1 MQSDNDFN
9 TTLADRNRVASDEQQ
24 DRTVQWLLDQDYAEP
39 SEKLFTLSEDEH
51 VLGALSDYE
60 AEVANRPMFGGE
72 SSSDDLS
79 SFVGEEIIMT
89 TPGQAA
95 DIFSES
101 ATLAEA
107 AQAMTV
113 STAPS
118 GSGMAIDHSS
128 YRAGQTHDVVKAM
141 DEGSDILGLVDGDDI
156 GERFLVMQ
164 KAKTKASVKTKS
176 LQTPKVEPT
185 VASVNAELPESTRS
199 AEPVDTMQSENTEHE
214 SLDFELPVVEDS
226 GFLSDA
232 SLTFSSIE
240 KQGLSIQDAV
250 EDTGPLENAASLELG
265 EELDFSNLSDLDL
278 DLDIEA
284 NAEPVTVD
292 LEPDTASGFL
302 TDVASFSML
311 GDIESLP
318 EAAQYLEEMPS
329 IVEAPTLS
337 EEYDATSFLSEVVS
351 TPAINEEDSISEE
364 ALELAEVE
372 NLVVDFE
379 ETLPTDSSI
388 QWDDSLS
395 ESETDF
401 GAVEQGLSTTGNLED
416 LESNNTKGFDV
427 FDYVAANEPP
437 VDDEAFD
444 QYLLQGKNLEE
455 RDDTVE
461 TLLVDKTH
469 GVPSVDPQVEE
480 VIDYHED
487 FKIADDFDS
496 DSVSAIA
503 GVIAEVMED
512 ISGAVAQRLNEL
524 SIAPDSVQV
533 EVMLGND
540 DASVAQCE
548 LENFVPV
555 TALSTHNPQALA
567 RLGQPEIDSIYIR
580 LSNIYDDGDWND
592 LFDDSFKSSS
602 QLDSQTSTT
611 DGLLNDDVM
620 SDEFD
625 VDGPIESS
633 LDSLLSSDNDAIDNA
648 LHSFDIDTE
657 VFGEEPSAEFA
668 NTLLTSSAFEED
680 IFSADIS
687 DQLLADHG
695 QVEAASTGDASD
707 SGESI
712 SFLDIEDESEPSPI
726 FDGETFTDETAVAFS
741 EENETSSIQDSENI
755 ESADAQIVAF
765 SELDND
771 EPIISAKDVV
781 EEANVFEDDIFSMD
795 LADEFSPEDNKSGF
809 DVEALIHSLAD
820 VETDIGE
827 ICGVAVEQFAADQS
841 ATGVAIALDTQVV
854 SGSDRP
860 DVDLSWCVPAGIN
873 FSKNTHAATEIFSD
887 FLDAFIEEGASEL
900 EKLEDAIGEWEKDI
914 TSEASYAPI
923 PRILHTLKG
932 IAKGVG
938 LQCYGTLI
946 HNFETLL
953 ESLDRPEAGMEA
965 GYFRIIN
972 GWLDF
977 SVRGFEQIERGRC
990 DIDSELPSQGTAPVV
1005 ATLVVATIE
1014 NVSAAEEVEATTQ
1027 VPALAP
1033 LEHPAMVQTPA
1044 AQTALDAKKK
1054 ETQLADEGAKVLGAQ
1069 QTIRMTPE
1077 ALDRLLSLT
1086 NEAQQLGVRSSQ
1098 STVRSKRAATELL
1111 GRLSSVRAHVSKIAE
1126 RTLLNVTAKGGAGST
1141 EMDALEMDQYS
1152 ELQEAANFLREGVE
1166 DLDDLIHLSSRQN
1179 TVAEALLKQQ
1189 ASIIS
1194 ALGSGIQAARVVPVS
1209 RLMPG
1214 LRRIVRTVSADLGK
1228 SVSFRVLNE
1237 VGTLDRDNHARC
1249 QIILE
1254 HMTRNAL
1261 DHGIEMPEIRAAA
1274 GKDTTGN
1281 ITIEASKQ
1289 GSDYI
1294 VTLSDDGKGIDP
1306 EFMRDMAYE
1315 KGLDIDVDMLSD
1327 EEAIRL
1333 IFHKG
1338 FSTASA
1344 VSEISGRGVGMDI
1357 VLSELQHIGGD
1368 IEIESTVGVGTTFRV
1383 RIPSNVTVNGALLV
1397 AAGEVSYAIP
1407 LDGLIA
1413 VEHVPVDVFYDAI
1426 EKRTRLSLFGME
1438 CDPAYLATICHG
1450 DSLPDRSAWT
1460 ATVPVIIA
1468 GTEKRYMAIA
1478 IDDVTQALELV
1489 IRSLGAQFSTI
1500 PGLAGGATTA
1510 DGKSIVALDL
1520 NVLVESAVT
1529 DELSPVSLRTE
1540 REERML
1546 VLVVDDSRTQ
1556 RMVAT
1561 SQFDNLGV
1569 ETVTAENGLVA
1580 IDLLNTTHRLPDVI
1594 LLDIEMPVKDGI
1606 QTLREIRKSARY
1618 SDLPVIM
1625 VTSRTGA
1632 KHRALAEE
1640 AGCNGYMGKPFN
1652 FPKLVEQ
1659 ISDLTNHKFQL
1670 S

>member
-1 MQSDNDFN
+1 VHSDNNFSA
-9 TTLADRNRVASDEQQ
+9 TPTDRNGVASDEPQ

-51 VLGALSDYE
+51 ILGALSDYE

-95 DIFSES
+95 DIFAES

-113 STAPS
+113 NPQLTDY
-118 GSGMAIDHSS
+118 GMAIDHSS
-128 YRAGQTHDVVKAM
+128 YRAGQRDDVVKEM

-156 GERFLVMQ
+156 GEHFLLMQ
-164 KAKTKASVKTKS
+164 KATPRASIEAES
-176 LQTPKVEPT
+176 LPHRKVEPAAALASDAPVAEDNGFLADFPLT
-185 VASVNAELPESTRS
+185 VSNIETQDHSIEDAVEETATIEGALLVDFGEALDFSSPSALDLALDAEIT
-199 AEPVDTMQSENTEHE
+199 PVDFE
-214 SLDFELPVVEDS
+214 SDTAI
-226 GFLSDA
+226 GFLSD
-232 SLTFSSIE
+232 
-240 KQGLSIQDAV
+240 
-250 EDTGPLENAASLELG
+250 
-265 EELDFSNLSDLDL
+265 
-278 DLDIEA
+278 
-284 NAEPVTVD
+284 VT
-292 LEPDTASGFL
+292 
-302 TDVASFSML
+302 SFSML
-311 GDIESLP
+311 GDTDSRP
-318 EAAQYLEEMPS
+318 EASLHIEE
-329 IVEAPTLS
+329 LS
-337 EEYDATSFLSEVVS
+337 GSVDVAGLGDEILSMDLLTESSGSASGVGADFS
-351 TPAINEEDSISEE
+351 T
-364 ALELAEVE
+364 
-372 NLVVDFE
+372 
-379 ETLPTDSSI
+379 
-388 QWDDSLS
+388 
-395 ESETDF
+395 
-401 GAVEQGLSTTGNLED
+401 VEQGLSTTGNLED
-416 LESNNTKGFDV
+416 LESNNTRGFDV

-437 VDDEAFD
+437 VDDDDFD
-444 QYLLQGKNLEE
+444 RYLLHGKNFDK

-461 TLLVDKTH
+461 ALVVDKTQW
-469 GVPSVDPQVEE
+469 VPSVDPQADKA
-480 VIDYHED
+480 IDYHED
-487 FKIADDFDS
+487 FKIADDFGD

-503 GVIAEVMED
+503 GVIAEIMEN
-512 ISGAVAQRLNEL
+512 ISGAVAQRLTEL
-524 SIAPDSVQV
+524 CIAPDSVQV

-540 DASVAQCE
+540 EASAMQCE
-548 LENFVPV
+548 LEKFVPL
-555 TALSTHNPQALA
+555 TALSTNTPHALA
-567 RLGQPEIDSIYIR
+567 RLSQPEIDSIYIR
-580 LSNIYDDGDWND
+580 LSNIYDDDDWND
-592 LFDDSFKSSS
+592 LFDDSFKVPG
-602 QLDSQTSTT
+602 QLDAQGSPTV
-611 DGLLNDDVM
+611 DLLNDEVM
-620 SDEFD
+620 FDEFD
-625 VDGPIESS
+625 ADGPLESS
-633 LDSLLSSDNDAIDNA
+633 LDSLLSSDSESIEDALN
-648 LHSFDIDTE
+648 SFDLDTE
-657 VFGEEPSAEFA
+657 AFDEESVPEFA
-668 NTLLTSSAFEED
+668 NTLLTGSAFEED
-680 IFSADIS
+680 SFFANIS
-687 DQLLADHG
+687 DELLADHDRI
-695 QVEAASTGDASD
+695 AAVSTGDASVLKAN
-707 SGESI
+707 GPV
-712 SFLDIEDESEPSPI
+712 FNIEDGLKTSTL
-726 FDGETFTDETAVAFS
+726 FDGELFS
-741 EENETSSIQDSENI
+741 NESTVCNK
-755 ESADAQIVAF
+755 DA
-765 SELDND
+765 
-771 EPIISAKDVV
+771 V
-781 EEANVFEDDIFSMD
+781 EETNVFEDDIFAMD
-795 LADEFSPEDNKSGF
+795 LADEFLPDENKSVS
-809 DVEALIHSLAD
+809 DVDALINSLAD
-820 VETDIGE
+820 AETDIGE
-827 ICGVAVEQFAADQS
+827 ICGVAVDQFIADESTSEVAA
-841 ATGVAIALDTQVV
+841 ALNTQVV
-854 SGSDRP
+854 SASKLSV
-860 DVDLSWCVPAGIN
+860 VDLSWCVPAEID

-900 EKLEDAIGEWEKDI
+900 EKLEDAIGEWEKDVR
-914 TSEASYAPI
+914 SEASYAPI

-953 ESLDRPEAGMEA
+953 DRLVRPDVGMEA

-972 GWLDF
+972 SWLDF
-977 SVRGFEQIERGRC
+977 SVRGFERIERGRC
-990 DIDSELPSQGTAPVV
+990 DIDSELPSKGTAP
-1005 ATLVVATIE
+1005 AAPTSEHLL
-1014 NVSAAEEVEATTQ
+1014 AAEAAEAIT
-1027 VPALAP
+1027 PAPVQQRLALP
-1033 LEHPAMVQTPA
+1033 VTVQTPA
-1044 AQTALDAKKK
+1044 AQTALAAKKE

-1254 HMTRNAL
+1254 HMIRNAL
-1261 DHGIEMPEIRAAA
+1261 DHGIEIPEIRAAA

-1315 KGLDIDVDMLSD
+1315 KGLDIDVDTVSD

-1426 EKRTRLSLFGME
+1426 EKRTKLSLFGME

-1468 GTEKRYMAIA
+1468 GTDKRYMAIA

-1520 NVLVESAVT
+1520 NVLVKSAVV
-1529 DELSPVSLRTE
+1529 DDLSPVSLRTE
-1540 REERML
+1540 QEERML

-1580 IDLLNTTHRLPDVI
+1580 IDLLSTTHRLPDVI

>member
-9 TTLADRNRVASDEQQ
+9 TTLADRNMGASEEQQ
-24 DRTVQWLLDQDYAEP
+24 DKTVQWLLDQDYVEP
-39 SEKLFTLSEDEH
+39 SEKLFTLSEEEH

-72 SSSDDLS
+72 ASSDDFS
-79 SFVGEEIIMT
+79 CFVGEEIIMT
-89 TPGQAA
+89 ESGQAA
-95 DIFSES
+95 DIFAES
-101 ATLAEA
+101 ATLGGA
-107 AQAMTV
+107 AHAMTV
-113 STAPS
+113 GAQAT
-118 GSGMAIDHSS
+118 GFDMAIDHSS
-128 YRAGQTHDVVKAM
+128 YRAGQADKIVKAM
-141 DEGSDILGLVDGDDI
+141 DEGSDILGLADEDDI

-164 KAKTKASVKTKS
+164 KTKS
-176 LQTPKVEPT
+176 KSKSGAVAKSAATST
-185 VASVNAELPESTRS
+185 VAPAAEKIDAEADRTSHEVESVHAGQLVNNEQETPDAEQ
-199 AEPVDTMQSENTEHE
+199 PVDSSN
-214 SLDFELPVVEDS
+214 
-226 GFLSDA
+226 GFLCDETLSFSGVETQDPVEESD
-232 SLTFSSIE
+232 LIE
-240 KQGLSIQDAV
+240 NSDVLD
-250 EDTGPLENAASLELG
+250 LG
-265 EELDFSNLSDLDL
+265 DELDFSNLTDIDTPAKEETATAELD
-278 DLDIEA
+278 A
-284 NAEPVTVD
+284 GST
-292 LEPDTASGFL
+292 SGFL
-302 TDVASFSML
+302 TDVASFAML
-311 GDIESLP
+311 GEIESFSDTPQEFEDLSEIIDAP
-318 EAAQYLEEMPS
+318 ALGADAETSGFLCEIEPTGVIPQENSDAPQVLEMAEVEDIADEAAQVQL
-329 IVEAPTLS
+329 
-337 EEYDATSFLSEVVS
+337 
-351 TPAINEEDSISEE
+351 
-364 ALELAEVE
+364 
-372 NLVVDFE
+372 
-379 ETLPTDSSI
+379 TDSKTQEDGFFS
-388 QWDDSLS
+388 DSEAAS
-395 ESETDF
+395 GT
-401 GAVEQGLSTTGNLED
+401 VEQGLSTTGNLED
-416 LESNNTKGFDV
+416 LESNGTRGFDV

-437 VDDEAFD
+437 VEDEDFD
-444 QYLLQGKNLEE
+444 QYLLQGKDFED
-455 RDDTVE
+455 RDDSVD
-461 TLLVDKTH
+461 TLVVDKTE

-480 VIDYHED
+480 AIDYHED
-487 FKIADDFDS
+487 FKIADSSDS

-503 GVIAEVMED
+503 SVIAEVMEE
-512 ISGAVAQRLNEL
+512 ISAAVAQRLGEL
-524 SIAPDSVQV
+524 SVAPDSVQV

-540 DASVAQCE
+540 EDSVAQCE

-555 TALSTHNPQALA
+555 TALSTNKPRALS

-580 LSNIYDDGDWND
+580 LSNIYDAGDWND
-592 LFDDSFKSSS
+592 LFDASFKTPN
-602 QLDSQTSTT
+602 QLNKEEHGTGHLLLEEESF
-611 DGLLNDDVM
+611 DG
-620 SDEFD
+620 FD
-625 VDGPIESS
+625 VNEPLDTCFGSLLSPDSESIEDS
-633 LDSLLSSDNDAIDNA
+633 LDS
-648 LHSFDIDTE
+648 FGVDTE
-657 VFGEEPSAEFA
+657 VPGEEPVADFE
-668 NTLLTSSAFEED
+668 NTRLTSLAFEED

-687 DQLLADHG
+687 DELLADHDQSSAHSSVETG
-695 QVEAASTGDASD
+695 QPE
-707 SGESI
+707 ESI
-712 SFLDIEDESEPSPI
+712 GSFSLEEESAPSSI
-726 FDGETFTDETAVAFS
+726 FDSEVFADETTLAFS
-741 EENETSSIQDSENI
+741 DEISTSSNQGDENTDCLEVPADVSPELEKEELTVSAQDTAE
-755 ESADAQIVAF
+755 ESH
-765 SELDND
+765 
-771 EPIISAKDVV
+771 
-781 EEANVFEDDIFSMD
+781 VFEDDIFSLD
-795 LADEFSPEDNKSGF
+795 LADEFSSDGNTSSF

-827 ICGVAVEQFAADQS
+827 ICGVAVDQFAADES
-841 ATGVAIALDTQVV
+841 ATGMAASLDTQVGV
-854 SGSDRP
+854 ASDRSG
-860 DVDLSWCVPAGIN
+860 VDLSWCVPADIN

-914 TSEASYAPI
+914 SSETAYAPI

-953 ESLDRPEAGMEA
+953 ESLARPETGMEA
-965 GYFRIIN
+965 AYFRIIN

-977 SVRGFEQIERGRC
+977 SVRAFEQIERGRC
-990 DIDSELPSQGTAPVV
+990 DIDNELPSQGTAPVV
-1005 ATLVVATIE
+1005 PTTEDVLSIE
-1014 NVSAAEEVEATTQ
+1014 QVEVTRQELPQEAESQEPVQ
-1027 VPALAP
+1027 AP
-1033 LEHPAMVQTPA
+1033 LDQARVAQTQA
-1044 AQTALDAKKK
+1044 AQTALDTKKK

-1126 RTLLNVTAKGGAGST
+1126 RTLLNVTAKGGAASS

-1194 ALGSGIQAARVVPVS
+1194 SLGSGIQAARVVPVS

-1274 GKDTTGN
+1274 GKDTTGS

-1338 FSTASA
+1338 FSTANE

-1368 IEIESTVGVGTTFRV
+1368 IEIESTVGVGTTFKV

-1426 EKRTRLSLFGME
+1426 QKHTKLSLFGME
-1438 CDPAYLATICHG
+1438 CDPAYLAAICHG
-1450 DSLPDRSAWT
+1450 DALPDRNAWT
-1460 ATVPVIIA
+1460 GTVPVIIA

-1489 IRSLGAQFSTI
+1489 IRSLGAQFSMI

-1520 NVLVESAVT
+1520 NLLVQSAVA

-1540 REERML
+1540 QEERML

-1606 QTLREIRKSARY
+1606 QTLREIRKSPRY